1 MRSILLVCATLAMLG
16 TTLDSKPSASDLSLI
31 EEFDACI
38 KLRFELPPAQPTNLG
53 MSRAAVPPS
62 FGQHFVPQFE
72 TTRDFVPEN
81 NREKK
86 ALAALEAAPIQAGF
100 YLFGS
105 TVVDAPAGA
114 PNYRALKGPAAIT
127 GGAPRPAWYPT
138 ASNPAPSPDAL
149 PDWKAIYPVAQ
160 KAMKSF
166 ADGGSGF
173 DTSVGTW
180 QIAVRPIIA
189 SRQRCVACHNAPG
202 FATKIPAELNHAL
215 GGVLY
220 AFRRTSI

>member
-127 GGAPRPAWYPT
+127 GGAQARVVSDRQQSGSVARRL
-138 ASNPAPSPDAL
+138 AGLESNLS
-149 PDWKAIYPVAQ
+149 
-160 KAMKSF
+160 
-166 ADGGSGF
+166 GGAESHEELCGRRVGF
-173 DTSVGTW
+173 
-180 QIAVRPIIA
+180 
-189 SRQRCVACHNAPG
+189 
-202 FATKIPAELNHAL
+202 
-215 GGVLY
+215 
-220 AFRRTSI
+220 